1 MSDKFLID
9 SHKLS
14 FHPVRVAQWYEANG
28 EWNKL
33 KKVYPIY
40 IEITPIGSCNH
51 RCTFCSVDYIGYKS
65 IKQDEVVLTTRIKE
79 MAKLGVK
86 SIMFAGEGEP
96 TLYKPLPN
104 ILDVCSEVG
113 IDTSLTTNAV
123 AMNEKTITN
132 YVKNCKWIKVSIN
145 AGTRDVY
152 AAVHQ
157 TKAEDFDHV
166 VENLTLA
173 VKIKKENNFTCT
185 IGAQML
191 LLPENRDTAVS
202 LAIKM
207 RDAGVDYLV
216 IKPYTQSLYGTSRKY
231 EGLTYQNMMDLEEEL
246 KKYETQEFKVIFR
259 ANTMKKLE
267 EKQQPY
273 SKCYSTPNFWAYIM
287 ADGSVYS
294 CSAYLQNENFN
305 LGNINISSFEDI
317 WEGKKRAENVSF
329 IENDLDI
336 SQCRRNCRMDEVNRY
351 LWSLKNPTSHVN
363 FI

>member
-1 MSDKFLID
+1 MSDIYNID
-9 SHKLS
+9 SHKLIY
-14 FHPVRVAQWYEANG
+14 HAQRVSQWYAADG
-28 EWNKL
+28 AWNQL
-33 KKVYPIY
+33 KTVYPIY
-40 IEITPIGSCNH
+40 LEITPIGSCNH

-65 IKQDEVVLTTRIKE
+65 IKQDEAMLCKRIRE

-104 ILDVCSEVG
+104 VLDVCAEVA

-123 AMNEKTITN
+123 VMNDNTIDN

-157 TKAEDFDHV
+157 TKAEDFDKV
-166 VENLTLA
+166 VENLTMA
-173 VKIKKENNFTCT
+173 AKVKKEKNYSCT

-191 LLPENRDTAVS
+191 LLPENKDTTVA
-202 LAIKM
+202 LAKTM
-207 RDAGVDYLV
+207 RDAGIDYLV

-231 EGLTYQNMMDLEEEL
+231 EGLTYKNMMDLEEEL
-246 KKYETQEFKVIFR
+246 KQYETDDFKIIFR

-294 CSAYLQNENFN
+294 CSAYLQNDDFN
-305 LGNINISSFEDI
+305 LGNINESSFQEI
-317 WEGKKRAENVSF
+317 WEGEKRKKNVNY
-329 IENDLDI
+329 IDKELDI
-336 SQCRRNCRMDEVNRY
+336 SQCRKNCRMDEVNRY
-351 LWSLKNPTSHVN
+351 LWKLKNPNSHVN

>member
-1 MSDKFLID
+1 MSDKYNID
-9 SHKLS
+9 SHKMI
-14 FHPVRVAQWYEANG
+14 FHPTRVSHWYEACDDW
-28 EWNKL
+28 EKL

-40 IEITPIGSCNH
+40 VEITPIGSCNH

-65 IKQDEVVLTTRIKE
+65 IKQDEEVLSDRIRE

-123 AMNEKTITN
+123 AMNEKTTTN

-152 AAVHQ
+152 ADVHQ
-157 TKAEDFDHV
+157 TKAEDFDKV
-166 VENLTLA
+166 IDNLALA
-173 VKIKKENNFTCT
+173 SKIKKENNYDCT

-191 LLPENRDTAVS
+191 LLPENKDTAVS
-202 LAIKM
+202 LAKKM
-207 RDAGVDYLV
+207 AEIEIDYLV
-216 IKPYTQSLYGTSRKY
+216 IKPYTQSLYGESRKY
-231 EGLTYQNMMDLEEEL
+231 EGLTYNNMMKLEEEL
-246 KKYETQEFKVIFR
+246 KKYETDSFKVIFR

-267 EKQQPY
+267 EDKQPY
-273 SKCYSTPNFWAYIM
+273 EKCYSTPNFWAYLM
-287 ADGSVYS
+287 ADGSLYS
-294 CSAYLQNENFN
+294 CSAFLQNEKFN
-305 LGNINISSFEDI
+305 LGNINEQTFQEI
-317 WEGKKRAENVSF
+317 WEGDKRKENIVYVKDS
-329 IENDLDI
+329 LDI
-336 SQCRRNCRMDEVNRY
+336 SMCRKNCRMDEINRY
-351 LWSLKNPTSHVN
+351 LWNLKNPNSHVN